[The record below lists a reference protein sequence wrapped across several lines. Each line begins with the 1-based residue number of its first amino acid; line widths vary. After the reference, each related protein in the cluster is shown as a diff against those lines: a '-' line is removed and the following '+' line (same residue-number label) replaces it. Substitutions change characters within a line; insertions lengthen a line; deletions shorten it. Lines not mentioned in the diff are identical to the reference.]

1 MTAETDIAPTNG
13 DGKSVASKNTGKP
26 ERIAE
31 LDVLRGVAAVW
42 VMLFHYTVRW
52 FEQPGPPQSPFGEYA
67 VHLFFMISG
76 FVIFMTLRNTKTGA
90 DFVVSRFS
98 RLYPAYWA
106 AVLVTASVMAFL
118 PPFAK
123 SAVTF
128 PQVAVNL
135 TMLQQWLRVK
145 EVDGVYWT
153 LAIELAFYGW
163 MFLIFKIRAL
173 NRIELIGTIWIFV
186 ELFAR
191 AWERMQLAAFK
202 LDPDIIPTV
211 ISRTFIL
218 EHAHLFVAGMVF
230 FRIRTEGSTIGRA
243 ALLGL
248 CLFTQFFIHG
258 PLSTPFIGIFFGIFL
273 LIAKRQLAW
282 LAFRP
287 LVFLGTISYTLY
299 LVHQNIGYAVMRQ
312 LVEQPRIVQVS
323 AAAAVAIALAT
334 LLTFFIEKPSLRLL
348 RRWYAARISSR
359 PDVSSKDSETQVEK
373 IGKVKV

>member
-1 MTAETDIAPTNG
+1 MSTEKMNSGA
-13 DGKSVASKNTGKP
+13 KP

-31 LDVLRGVAAVW
+31 LDVLRGIAAVW

-76 FVIFMTLRNTKTGA
+76 FVIFMTLRNTKSGA

-106 AVLVTASVMAFL
+106 AVLVTAAVMAFI

-163 MFLIFKIRAL
+163 MFVVFKLRAL
-173 NRIELIGTIWIFV
+173 NRIELVGTIWILV

-191 AWERMQLAAFK
+191 AWERMQLTEVK
-202 LDPDIIPTV
+202 LDPEIIPAI
-211 ISRTFIL
+211 ISRTLIL

-258 PLSTPFIGIFFGIFL
+258 PLGTPFIGIFFGVFL

-312 LVEQPRIVQVS
+312 LVDEPRFVQVS
-323 AAAAVAIALAT
+323 AAVAVAIALAT
-334 LLTFFIEKPSLRLL
+334 LLTFFVEKPSLRFL
-348 RRWYAARISSR
+348 RRKYAARAR
-359 PDVSSKDSETQVEK
+359 PTPNLPSKGPETIIEK
-373 IGKVKV
+373 IGRGKE

>member
-1 MTAETDIAPTNG
+1 MSTEISIGSTDSDRPSADLKT
-13 DGKSVASKNTGKP
+13 SGKP

-31 LDVLRGVAAVW
+31 LDVLRGIAAVW
-42 VMLFHYTVRW
+42 VMLFHYNVRW

-98 RLYPAYWA
+98 RLYPVYWA
-106 AVLVTASVMAFL
+106 AVLVTAAVMAFV

-123 SAVTF
+123 NAVTF
-128 PQVAVNL
+128 PQVAANL

-173 NRIELIGTIWIFV
+173 NRIELVGTIWIFI

-202 LDPDIIPTV
+202 LAPEIIPSI
-211 ISRTFIL
+211 ISRTLIL

-258 PLSTPFIGIFFGIFL
+258 PLGTPFIGIFFGIFL
-273 LIAKRQLAW
+273 LVAKRQLAW

-287 LVFLGTISYTLY
+287 LVFLGTISYTLF

-312 LVEQPRIVQVS
+312 LVEQPRLVQVS
-323 AAAAVAIALAT
+323 AAVAVAIALAT
-334 LLTFFIEKPSLRLL
+334 LLTFFVEKPSLRFL
-348 RRWYAARISSR
+348 RRRYAARIRSIPAS
-359 PDVSSKDSETQVEK
+359 SSKDSETNRGK
-373 IGKVKV
+373 IGTGKE

>member
-1 MTAETDIAPTNG
+1 MSTEISIGSTDSDRPSADLKT
-13 DGKSVASKNTGKP
+13 SGKP

-31 LDVLRGVAAVW
+31 LDVLRGIAAVW
-42 VMLFHYTVRW
+42 VMLFHYNVRW

-106 AVLVTASVMAFL
+106 AVLVTAAVMAFV

-123 SAVTF
+123 NAVTF
-128 PQVAVNL
+128 PQVAANL

-173 NRIELIGTIWIFV
+173 NRIELVGTIWIFI

-202 LDPDIIPTV
+202 LDPEIIPSI
-211 ISRTFIL
+211 ISRTLIL

-258 PLSTPFIGIFFGIFL
+258 PLGTPFIGIFFGIFL
-273 LIAKRQLAW
+273 LVAKRQLAW

-287 LVFLGTISYTLY
+287 LVFLGTISYTLF

-323 AAAAVAIALAT
+323 AAVAVAIALAT
-334 LLTFFIEKPSLRLL
+334 LLTFFVEKPSLRFL
-348 RRWYAARISSR
+348 RRRYAARIRSIPAS
-359 PDVSSKDSETQVEK
+359 SSKDSETNRGK
-373 IGKVKV
+373 IGTGKE

>member
-1 MTAETDIAPTNG
+1 MSTEISIGSTDSDRPSADLKT
-13 DGKSVASKNTGKP
+13 SGKP

-31 LDVLRGVAAVW
+31 LDVLRGIAAVW
-42 VMLFHYTVRW
+42 VMLFHYNVRW

-106 AVLVTASVMAFL
+106 AVLVTAAVMAFV

-123 SAVTF
+123 NAVTF
-128 PQVAVNL
+128 PQVAANL

-173 NRIELIGTIWIFV
+173 NRIELVGTIWIFI

-202 LDPDIIPTV
+202 LDPEIIPSI
-211 ISRTFIL
+211 ISRTLIL

-230 FRIRTEGSTIGRA
+230 FRIRTEGSSIGRA

-258 PLSTPFIGIFFGIFL
+258 PLGTPFIGIFFGIFL
-273 LIAKRQLAW
+273 LVAKRQLAW

-287 LVFLGTISYTLY
+287 LVFLGTISYTLF

-323 AAAAVAIALAT
+323 AAVAVAIALAT
-334 LLTFFIEKPSLRLL
+334 LLTFFVEKPSLRFL
-348 RRWYAARISSR
+348 RRRYAARIRSIPAS
-359 PDVSSKDSETQVEK
+359 SSKDSETNRGK
-373 IGKVKV
+373 IGTGKE

>member
-1 MTAETDIAPTNG
+1 MNTEITTGSPNSERASG
-13 DGKSVASKNTGKP
+13 DSKGSGKP

-76 FVIFMTLRNTKTGA
+76 FVIFMTLRNTKTA
-90 DFVVSRFS
+90 TDFVVSRFS

-106 AVLVTASVMAFL
+106 AVLVTASVMAII

-173 NRIELIGTIWIFV
+173 NRIELVGTIWIFI

-202 LDPDIIPTV
+202 LDPEIIPSI
-211 ISRTFIL
+211 ISRTLIL

-258 PLSTPFIGIFFGIFL
+258 PLGTPFIGIFFGIFL
-273 LIAKRQLAW
+273 LVAKRQLAW

-287 LVFLGTISYTLY
+287 LVFLGTISYTLF

-312 LVEQPRIVQVS
+312 LVEQPRLVQVS
-323 AAAAVAIALAT
+323 AAVAVAIALAT
-334 LLTFFIEKPSLRLL
+334 LLTFFVEKPSLRFL
-348 RRWYAARISSR
+348 RRRYAARIRSIPAS
-359 PDVSSKDSETQVEK
+359 SSKDSETNRGK
-373 IGKVKV
+373 IGTGKE